1 MKITR
6 NTIRRVSYSALISL
20 VGIASLYIIN
30 PSITTEYTPAPI
42 EINTSNSTELTDKF
56 QISIGIEQ
64 KVQVQLSYMISEM
77 KRKYGDNSN
86 YNQNN
91 PDDKNSYDS
100 ILGTIADDS
109 WIGTHQFENYLKT
122 LPREYIAPELLEEW
136 KSLLL
141 QDVELELI

>member
-1 MKITR
+1 MK
-6 NTIRRVSYSALISL
+6 
-20 VGIASLYIIN
+20 
-30 PSITTEYTPAPI
+30 
-42 EINTSNSTELTDKF
+42 
-56 QISIGIEQ
+56 
-64 KVQVQLSYMISEM
+64 
-77 KRKYGDNSN
+77 
-86 YNQNN
+86 NN

-109 WIGTHQFENYLKT
+109 WITIPRFENYLKT